1 MGVAMLEVKNISC
14 GYGTR
19 IVVENVSFTLGT
31 GELLCLLGP
40 NGVGKTTLF
49 RTILGSLERIGGE
62 VLLNGEDV
70 RRLNLRHLA
79 RKIAY
84 VPQAHTPPF
93 PFRVI
98 DVVTMGRTA
107 HFCVFSSPT
116 TKDVKIA
123 EDALRT
129 MNIEH
134 LREKS
139 YTEISGGERQLV
151 LVARALAQQAELLVM
166 DEPTSNLDFGNQ
178 IRVLEH
184 IRTVVRTQQVS
195 VILTTHS
202 PNHALAYASK
212 VAIIGR
218 DKSFAVGAPEEM
230 ISERYLRE
238 TYRVEAELF
247 GIHTRH
253 GKNVRFCIPLSARG
267 AESSDCVESLQYAE
281 SLH

>member
-14 GYGTR
+14 GYSAKA
-19 IVVENVSFTLGT
+19 VVENVSFTLDK

-40 NGVGKTTLF
+40 NGAGKTTLF
-49 RTILGSLERIGGE
+49 RTILGSLERLSGE
-62 VLLNGEDV
+62 ILLNGEDV

-107 HFCVFSSPT
+107 HFCVFSSPST
-116 TKDVKIA
+116 QDVKIA

-129 MNIEH
+129 MNIEQ
-134 LREKS
+134 LRDKS

-184 IRTVVRTQQVS
+184 IRTVARTQQVS

-218 DKSFAVGAPEEM
+218 DKSFAVGSPEEM
-230 ISERYLRE
+230 ISELYLRE

-247 GIHTRH
+247 GMQTRH
-253 GKNVRFCIPLSARG
+253 GHTVRFCIPLSARG
-267 AESSDCVESLQYAE
+267 AEITR
-281 SLH
+281 

>member
-14 GYGTR
+14 GYGKRT
-19 IVVENVSFTLGT
+19 VVENVTFTLGM

-49 RTILGSLERIGGE
+49 RTILGSLERICGE
-62 VLLNGEDV
+62 ILLNGEDV
-70 RRLNLRHLA
+70 RQLNLRHLA

-178 IRVLEH
+178 IRVLDH
-184 IRTVVRTQQVS
+184 IRAVVRTQQVS

-230 ISERYLRE
+230 ISEQYLRE

-247 GIHTRH
+247 GIHTRQ
-253 GKNVRFCIPLSARG
+253 GKNVRFCIPLSSRG
-267 AESSDCVESLQYAE
+267 AKSSDYVESPQYAE

>member
-1 MGVAMLEVKNISC
+1 MFEARNVSC
-14 GYGTR
+14 GYGTNT
-19 IVVENVSFTLGT
+19 ILENISFSLEA
-31 GELLCLLGP
+31 GELMCLLGP

-49 RTILGSLERIGGE
+49 RTLLGSLKRLSGE
-62 VLLNGEDV
+62 ILFRGEEISK
-70 RRLNLRHLA
+70 LSLRHFA

-98 DVVTMGRTA
+98 DVVTMGRTP
-107 HFCVFSSPT
+107 HFCVFSSPSAH
-116 TKDVKIA
+116 DVEVA
-123 EDALRT
+123 GEAMWT

-151 LVARALAQQAELLVM
+151 LVARALAQEAELLFM

-184 IRTVVRTQQVS
+184 IRAIVKKQKIG

-202 PNHALAYASK
+202 PNHALTYATK
-212 VAIIGR
+212 VAVIGR
-218 DKSFAVGAPEEM
+218 DKSFAAGTPDEV
-230 ISERYLRE
+230 ISEQYLRE
-238 TYRVEAELF
+238 TYRVETELF
-247 GIHTRH
+247 GIRTRL
-253 GKNVRFCIPLSARG
+253 GQTIRFCIPLQARSM
-267 AESSDCVESLQYAE
+267 ESMQ
-281 SLH
+281 